1 MQKNRSHAYF
11 EIKPEMKP
19 DEYFLR
25 LINNLES
32 AIKNEDRLVPEAKAA
47 LIELGAFLY
56 SRSTEFEMLQNQ
68 DNAHVFLSV
77 LKSNKPNLLHI
88 FQYYFSGN
96 AMNNNRKESAGKELF
111 VMLDLVNDLLS
122 SNM

>member
-1 MQKNRSHAYF
+1 MQSNPSNSYF

-19 DEYFLR
+19 DDYYLR
-25 LINNLES
+25 LINNLET
-32 AIKNEDRLVPEAKAA
+32 ANKDVDRLVPEARAA

-96 AMNNNRKESAGKELF
+96 AMVNNRKDSAGKELI
-111 VMLDLVNDLLS
+111 VMLDQINDLLH

>member
-1 MQKNRSHAYF
+1 MQSNPSNSYF

-19 DEYFLR
+19 DDYYLR
-25 LINNLES
+25 LINNLET
-32 AIKNEDRLVPEAKAA
+32 ANKDVDRLVPEARAA

-68 DNAHVFLSV
+68 DNAH
-77 LKSNKPNLLHI
+77 KPNLLHI

-96 AMNNNRKESAGKELF
+96 AMVNNRKDSAGKELI
-111 VMLDLVNDLLS
+111 VMLDQINDLLH